1 MLLQTINLLF
11 GLFINYSKILGLVLN
26 INTAQVNIEYL

>member
-1 MLLQTINLLF
+1 MFLQTKNLLF
-11 GLFINYSKILGLVLN
+11 GLFNNFYKIIGLILN